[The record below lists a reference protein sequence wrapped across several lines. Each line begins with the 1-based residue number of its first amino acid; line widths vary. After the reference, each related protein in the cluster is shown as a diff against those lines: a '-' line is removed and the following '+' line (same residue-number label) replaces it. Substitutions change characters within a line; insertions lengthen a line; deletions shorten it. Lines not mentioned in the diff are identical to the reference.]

1 MPQAAWQIADIL
13 SGVKPPAGA
22 SARGIAY
29 KTGTSYGYRDA
40 WSIGFDGRYVLGVW
54 IGRPDAAAI
63 PGLSGYVSAA
73 PVLFEGFAKSG
84 LAAVPLRSAPA
95 GAFRPKRED
104 LPVTLER
111 FASADEL
118 IADAPTE
125 PAPQIVFPPDGARVD
140 LGAAGG
146 SAAALVLKIQGGRAP
161 FRWLANGKPLAAVE
175 RRRTASWMPD
185 GAGASTLTV
194 IDAAGRAASVS
205 VFVE

>member
-1 MPQAAWQIADIL
+1 M
-13 SGVKPPAGA
+13 
-22 SARGIAY
+22 
-29 KTGTSYGYRDA
+29 
-40 WSIGFDGRYVLGVW
+40 
-54 IGRPDAAAI
+54 
-63 PGLSGYVSAA
+63 
-73 PVLFEGFAKSG
+73 
-84 LAAVPLRSAPA
+84 
-95 GAFRPKRED
+95 
-104 LPVTLER
+104 TLER

-118 IADAPTE
+118 ITSTPTE